1 MATPNCS
8 ASSDWESTI
17 SMASSLQ
24 NLTNGSSVSESDQQF
39 PSSLSRT
46 FSNNHTTASA
56 TKQKVERSCAESEQE
71 TSGPTKKLYSSKRII
86 ERAFDVLNDL
96 RIQSQLCDVV
106 IKVGEDSYPAHR
118 AVLAATSPYFQA
130 MFTGTGGKER

>member
-8 ASSDWESTI
+8 ASGDWESTI

-46 FSNNHTTASA
+46 FSNPTTASA

-71 TSGPTKKLYSSKRII
+71 TCGLTKKLYSSKRII
-86 ERAFDVLNDL
+86 ERAFEVLNEL

-106 IKVGEDSYPAHR
+106 IRVGEDAYPAHR
-118 AVLAATSPYFQA
+118 AVLAATSP
-130 MFTGTGGKER
+130 